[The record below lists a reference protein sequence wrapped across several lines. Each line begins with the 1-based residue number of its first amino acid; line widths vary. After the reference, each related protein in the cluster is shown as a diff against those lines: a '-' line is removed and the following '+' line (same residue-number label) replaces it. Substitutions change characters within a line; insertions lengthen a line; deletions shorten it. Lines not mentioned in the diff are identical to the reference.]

1 MLISSSSHC
10 IPQVDMANIPLTR
23 LSFANS
29 LVRCFDD
36 IENRDTPP
44 NLCVLHIFFFL
55 SYSVPSFLLVS
66 PELMSLILLLL
77 SYHKINKKCLQ
88 WVLITFC
95 FSIAVTEIITYPIC
109 IKVCE
114 TLLST
119 YLNLIHA
126 YISS

>member
-55 SYSVPSFLLVS
+55 SYSMPSFLLFS

-95 FSIAVTEIITYPIC
+95 YSIAVTEIITYMYQSMRN
-109 IKVCE
+109 
-114 TLLST
+114 TSFHLLKPYSR
-119 YLNLIHA
+119 IH
-126 YISS
+126 I

>member
-44 NLCVLHIFFFL
+44 NLCVLHIFFLSELFNAFL
-55 SYSVPSFLLVS
+55 FVGFTRINVAYFTPF
-66 PELMSLILLLL
+66 ILL
-77 SYHKINKKCLQ
+77 SQNQ
-88 WVLITFC
+88 F
-95 FSIAVTEIITYPIC
+95 
-109 IKVCE
+109 
-114 TLLST
+114 
-119 YLNLIHA
+119 
-126 YISS
+126 